1 MCLILFIKLWVYRW
15 LGEIL
20 EIACIFWSHQILCEV
35 WVQAKFSSKDSPV
48 DSLNSSDITF
58 MDLRMRKPQ
67 LVVWLNGR
75 IVGLDWLAGLKLR
88 SSMICRSW
96 SNDQKM
102 YNGACSFLC
111 QILSRHEVFPR
122 LINDH
127 LQEPE
132 LLRVDAERIRRQMQ
146 EVAVGHYRAF
156 ISAADAVQNIT
167 HEITSVD
174 EHLTTLVWRHCL
186 DHTIPH
192 T

>member
-1 MCLILFIKLWVYRW
+1 
-15 LGEIL
+15 
-20 EIACIFWSHQILCEV
+20 
-35 WVQAKFSSKDSPV
+35 
-48 DSLNSSDITF
+48 
-58 MDLRMRKPQ
+58 
-67 LVVWLNGR
+67 
-75 IVGLDWLAGLKLR
+75 
-88 SSMICRSW
+88 
-96 SNDQKM
+96 M

-111 QILSRHEVFPR
+111 KILSRHEVFLR

-174 EHLTTLVWRHCL
+174 EHLTTLV
-186 DHTIPH
+186 
-192 T
+192 

>member
-1 MCLILFIKLWVYRW
+1 
-15 LGEIL
+15 
-20 EIACIFWSHQILCEV
+20 
-35 WVQAKFSSKDSPV
+35 
-48 DSLNSSDITF
+48 
-58 MDLRMRKPQ
+58 
-67 LVVWLNGR
+67 
-75 IVGLDWLAGLKLR
+75 
-88 SSMICRSW
+88 
-96 SNDQKM
+96 M

-111 QILSRHEVFPR
+111 QILSRHEAFLR

-174 EHLTTLVWRHCL
+174 EHLTTLVCWHCL